1 MIQLYQN
8 INTLKVL
15 SHFFKDPYTGYYL
28 RELARLLDMD
38 PMTVKRALD
47 LLVNDG
53 YLEKYEEKNLL
64 LYRADMNNPHFT
76 FAKVS
81 YSLSIIY
88 DQKVVEHIME
98 KVSGLICIV
107 LYGSVS
113 KGEDGTESDLDLL
126 IIGGSLGDTLD
137 SFDLPWEFNLVFM
150 TLDEWDDTYH
160 KNRGYYDEIIRT
172 GINLHGILPVID

>member
-1 MIQLYQN
+1 MIQLYQK

-15 SHFFKDPYTGYYL
+15 SHFFKDPYTGFYL
-28 RELARLLDMD
+28 RELARILDMD

-53 YLEKYEEKNLL
+53 FLEKYREKNLI

-81 YSLSIIY
+81 HSLSIIY
-88 DQKVVEHIME
+88 DQKIVHHIME

-113 KGEDGTESDLDLL
+113 KGEDDPESDLDLL
-126 IIGGSLGDTLD
+126 IIGGSMDKNLV
-137 SFDLPWEFNLVFM
+137 SFDLPWEFNPVFM

-160 KNRGYYDEIIRT
+160 ENRGYYDEIIRT
-172 GINLHGILPVID
+172 GINLHGNMPVIE

>member
-1 MIQLYQN
+1 MIQLYQK

-15 SHFFKDPYTGYYL
+15 SHFFKDPYTGFYL
-28 RELARLLDMD
+28 RELARIINMD

-53 YLEKYEEKNLL
+53 FLEKYQEKNLI
-64 LYRADMNNPHFT
+64 LYRGDLNKPHFT

-81 YSLSIIY
+81 HSLSIIY
-88 DQKVVEHIME
+88 HQKIVEHIME
-98 KVSGLICIV
+98 GVSGLTCIV

-113 KGEDGTESDLDLL
+113 RGEDGPESDLDLL
-126 IIGGSLGDTLD
+126 IIGRSMVENPV
-137 SFDLPWEFNLVFM
+137 SFDLPWEFNPVFM

-160 KNRGYYDEIIRT
+160 ENRGYYDEIVRS
-172 GINLHGILPVID
+172 GINLHGILPVIE